1 MIVVMMGVSGS
12 GKTAVGRL
20 LARRLDW
27 TYYEGDDFHSAANI
41 EKMSKGIALTDAD
54 RSPWLASIRHVIDVC
69 CACGSD
75 AVIACSAV
83 TVTFPW
89 DQYGCPA
96 ARGEPEIRFVYLKG
110 DPVIIRERM
119 NSRDRHYMK
128 TGMLDSQFASLEEP
142 EDAIVMDISNS
153 LEDIVSQIETELA
166 LVGR

>member
-54 RSPWLASIRHVIDVC
+54 RSPWLASIRKVIDEC
-69 CACGSD
+69 CARGSD
-75 AVIACSAV
+75 AVIACSALRGKYRRRLA
-83 TVTFPW
+83 
-89 DQYGCPA
+89 D
-96 ARGEPEIRFVYLKG
+96 GEPEIRFVYLKG

-142 EDAIVMDISNS
+142 EDAIVMDVSNS